1 MLVFEERDKQKKIQY
16 RKLPLM
22 NVSKGLLGGV
32 IPLKGGA
39 CYNSF
44 SKVTSIHFLKELVYR
59 ILQRIKVSFH
69 VINLNSHNLFYC

>member
-39 CYNSF
+39 
-44 SKVTSIHFLKELVYR
+44 KVTSIHFLKELVYR

-69 VINLNSHNLFYC
+69 VINLNSHNLFY